1 MTRIPILKRLLQSD
15 DMETTTVYRLVRLS
29 LHGSF
34 LAALHLFAA
43 SVSVIVL
50 MLTGF
55 KPPAASI
62 PVLTAV
68 LCLIAYGMV
77 SVLMLRMDSP
87 IMMLD
92 RLWMVG
98 AIVPVALLMEGVF
111 LYPVRGSG
119 LPLQDYTLGLLP
131 HIHLQFA
138 TYLLCLL
145 FNLMFF
151 RSRK

>member
-1 MTRIPILKRLLQSD
+1 
-15 DMETTTVYRLVRLS
+15 MESTTVYRLVRLS

-43 SVSVIVL
+43 SCSIL
-50 MLTGF
+50 ILLLTGL
-55 KPPAASI
+55 KPPMASI

-68 LCLIAYGMV
+68 LCLIAYGTV

-98 AIVPVALLMEGVF
+98 AIVPVALLMEGIF

-119 LPLQDYTLGLLP
+119 LSFQDYALGLLP

-138 TYLLCLL
+138 TYLLCLV